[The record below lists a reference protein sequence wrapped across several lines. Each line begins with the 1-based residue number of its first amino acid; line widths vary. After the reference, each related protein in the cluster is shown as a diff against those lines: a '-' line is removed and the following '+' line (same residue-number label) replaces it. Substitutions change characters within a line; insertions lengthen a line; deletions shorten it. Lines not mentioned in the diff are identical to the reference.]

1 MKPDIITDKDW
12 KLLQIKYPNSLNKI
26 TKKINKGYPV
36 QYLIGNVDF
45 FGSQILV
52 NKHVLIPRFE
62 TELLVDLAIKKIRD
76 KYKDR
81 SITIADFGTGSGCIA
96 IKMAKTFPNSKVIA
110 IDKSRRSLKLATKSA
125 IINQVNID
133 FIKYTFS
140 NYNYHKVDVIIS
152 NPPYISDNDYV
163 ADNVKKYEPKN
174 ALFAPANGLLFYKQ
188 ILKKSLDILNEKG
201 LIIFEIGSTQATDI
215 INLAK
220 LYYPKSEISI
230 HKDFNKLSRICII
243 DNN

>member
-1 MKPDIITDKDW
+1 MKPDKITDKDW
-12 KLLQIKYPNSLNKI
+12 ELIQNKYPNLLNKI
-26 TKKINKGYPV
+26 IKKINKGYPV

-45 FGSQILV
+45 FGCEILV
-52 NKHVLIPRFE
+52 NKYVLIPRFE
-62 TELLVDLAIKKIRD
+62 TELLVDFSIKKIIE
-76 KYKDR
+76 KYKDK

-96 IKMAKTFPNSKVIA
+96 IKIAKTFPNNKVIA
-110 IDKSRRSLKLATKSA
+110 IDKSRKSLKIAIKSA
-125 IINQVNID
+125 AINQVNID
-133 FIKYTFS
+133 FIRYTFS
-140 NYNYHKVDVIIS
+140 NYNYKKVDVIIS
-152 NPPYISDNDYV
+152 NPPYISDKDYIE
-163 ADNVKKYEPKN
+163 DKVKKYEPKC
-174 ALFAPANGLLFYKQ
+174 ALFAPENGLLFYKQ
-188 ILKKSLDILNEKG
+188 ILKKSLDILNGNG